1 MSLSD
6 LVVFV
11 DVPDG
16 FLPRARWA
24 LDTMLAPLGR
34 RAALTRDPAR
44 SGGAALAYAAAPVEG
59 VPTIPCGAAAL
70 ELFAAEMAAAGRR
83 LRGA

>member
-16 FLPRARWA
+16 FLPCARWA
-24 LDTMLAPLGR
+24 LDTMLAPLGA

-44 SGGAALAYAAAPVEG
+44 SGGAAA
-59 VPTIPCGAAAL
+59 
-70 ELFAAEMAAAGRR
+70 
-83 LRGA
+83 